1 MFPSLNWGGPHRL
14 FVLGRDAGHGQIPIN
29 CQVLLLGMVAERWQ
43 LGADEALLGEK
54 CVAVLIAAKR

>member
-1 MFPSLNWGGPHRL
+1 M
-14 FVLGRDAGHGQIPIN
+14 LGRDAGHGQIPIN
-29 CQVLLLGMVAERWQ
+29 CQVLLLGLVAEWWQ